1 MADPERWISDPFHA
15 TLHPD
20 GRIIGRGTQ
29 DMKSV
34 GTQYLEAVDILKKTG
49 FQPNMNVY
57 IVYVPDEGF
66 VSNFLK
72 NNRNWRRQRSRRI
85 NKK

>member
-1 MADPERWISDPFHA
+1 MLNSHMDVVKADPERWISDPYHA

-34 GTQYLEAVDILKKTG
+34 GMQYLEAVDILKKTG
-49 FQPNMNVY
+49 FQPNMNVF
-57 IVYVPDEGF
+57 IVFVPDEGF
-66 VSNFLK
+66 V
-72 NNRNWRRQRSRRI
+72 
-85 NKK
+85 